1 MAYKL
6 MIADDEPIMK
16 KAMQTL
22 IEWDRLGCELVYS
35 AANGEEVMRELG
47 VIMPDI
53 LILDIQMPGASGIE
67 IAKYIWEQKLPV
79 KVILLTAYADFSY
92 AQSGIKYNVVD
103 YVIKTGAFEELL
115 LAIEKAKNQI
125 QEEKVRQSEKDHTVL
140 IENFFGAVIDES
152 LYEKEE
158 IDLKFQ
164 STGLDL
170 GSGYVIIALH
180 FRIGEDKKRDYTY
193 KSLQNF
199 LQMVFEKLMIY
210 GAAVQKN
217 MYVVVLRNVPES
229 FQADIQ
235 SKCLQII
242 EMMDNFM
249 KMYVYIGISNRSRKV
264 SELKAMYQEAE
275 FAVRESFFSEK
286 SKITYYK
293 GYKKE
298 SKKYLTE
305 LDKYQEELRFLI
317 KKGKTEEALNT
328 FHKLIAYQK
337 EMCGNTSPALDAGI
351 NILTWCRKFLA
362 EFDKTLDELT
372 GVQTNYSKM
381 IYQCHH
387 VSEYTEILD
396 KVIVETTKYISL
408 AVSKKNILVYECE
421 KYIDENYEK
430 CITVSEISQSIGVR
444 LSYLSRIFK
453 ETTGKTI
460 INFMNEKKVEK
471 AKEYLARTDM
481 KIYEI
486 AAALGFENTTYF
498 SYFFKKYTGIS
509 PKEFKE
515 DGEKQ

>member
-1 MAYKL
+1 
-6 MIADDEPIMK
+6 
-16 KAMQTL
+16 
-22 IEWDRLGCELVYS
+22 
-35 AANGEEVMRELG
+35 
-47 VIMPDI
+47 
-53 LILDIQMPGASGIE
+53 
-67 IAKYIWEQKLPV
+67 
-79 KVILLTAYADFSY
+79 
-92 AQSGIKYNVVD
+92 
-103 YVIKTGAFEELL
+103 
-115 LAIEKAKNQI
+115 
-125 QEEKVRQSEKDHTVL
+125 
-140 IENFFGAVIDES
+140 
-152 LYEKEE
+152 
-158 IDLKFQ
+158 
-164 STGLDL
+164 
-170 GSGYVIIALH
+170 
-180 FRIGEDKKRDYTY
+180 
-193 KSLQNF
+193 
-199 LQMVFEKLMIY
+199 
-210 GAAVQKN
+210 
-217 MYVVVLRNVPES
+217 
-229 FQADIQ
+229 
-235 SKCLQII
+235 
-242 EMMDNFM
+242 
-249 KMYVYIGISNRSRKV
+249 
-264 SELKAMYQEAE
+264 MYQEAE

-396 KVIVETTKYISL
+396 KVIVETTNYISL

-430 CITVSEISQSIGVR
+430 CITVSEISQSIGVS